1 MASGLSREHN
11 RLRSILDLHDLISQK
26 QSQLI
31 EAGDLID
38 DEEFADTAKAE
49 VDRLNEQISS
59 DKKNLLLAMLPID
72 PDEGRNTIVE
82 IRAGAGGDEAS
93 LFA

>member
-1 MASGLSREHN
+1 M
-11 RLRSILDLHDLISQK
+11 ISQK

-59 DKKNLLLAMLPID
+59 DKKDLLLAMLPID

-82 IRAGAGGDEAS
+82 IRAKLAETKLRFS
-93 LFA
+93 LEIYLECIVVMLRATVGRPSA